1 MASDWMDALETEHQS
16 EWIAGF
22 VHGWEDCG
30 GPANMPRCSMP
41 AAVEAQQLRSC
52 GSRAAEDGA
61 APEDFAVVESFG
73 LLQGP
78 GQDAPLPVGAHV
90 MSDSRDVCCA
100 CRFPSTTEDP
110 LIRCTAPRCTCMCH
124 YGCGNVY
131 PEQHTVKWFCTHCD
145 ENGDGGMGPNDWEP
159 DYSPGTGPPY
169 RAIFEFPNHPRLEVP
184 EGATSRM
191 PSSEIDCS
199 HRQRAHLVGESF
211 ASHLHHSML
220 DPQQHQFASATTG
233 RLTRN
238 LGHELGKWADPGPRA

>member
-1 MASDWMDALETEHQS
+1 MQSDWMDALEIEHQS

-22 VHGWEDCG
+22 VHGWENCG

-52 GSRAAEDGA
+52 GSRAAEDG
-61 APEDFAVVESFG
+61 
-73 LLQGP
+73 
-78 GQDAPLPVGAHV
+78 DAPLPVGAHV

-100 CRFPSTTEDP
+100 CRRPGTIEDP
-110 LIRCTAPRCTCMCH
+110 LIRCTAPRCMCTCH
-124 YGCGNVY
+124 YECGNVY

-145 ENGDGGMGPNDWEP
+145 ENGPDGWGLFDWEP

-169 RAIFEFPNHPRLEVP
+169 PAIFEFSNHARLEVP

-199 HRQRAHLVGESF
+199 TSSTASQHAGSTATPVCVCNGRTAH
-211 ASHLHHSML
+211 A
-220 DPQQHQFASATTG
+220 
-233 RLTRN
+233 
-238 LGHELGKWADPGPRA
+238 

>member
-1 MASDWMDALETEHQS
+1 
-16 EWIAGF
+16 
-22 VHGWEDCG
+22 
-30 GPANMPRCSMP
+30 MPRCSMP

-100 CRFPSTTEDP
+100 CRLPATIQDP
-110 LIRCTAPRCTCMCH
+110 LIRCTAPRCMCMCH
-124 YGCGNVY
+124 YACGNVY

-145 ENGDGGMGPNDWEP
+145 ENGYDGWGLNDWEP

-238 LGHELGKWADPGPRA
+238 LGHELGKWADPGPRT